1 MGEEKIPIG
10 TFDALLRDLLTW
22 GLVAREETDGGP
34 TWRLVDRAQQ
44 RLGALAIARE
54 PWPVERTAYSGR
66 RCADCHAMRMTW
78 LRDGAYVC
86 DSCWRA
92 RLEGANDEITAAD
105 RPAARGP
112 RWVRHSRQ
120 KLAS

>member
-22 GLVAREETDGGP
+22 KLVVRVETDDGP

-44 RLGALAIARE
+44 RLGTLAIARE
-54 PWPVERTAYSGR
+54 PWPAERTAYSGR
-66 RCADCHAMRMTW
+66 RCSDCREVQLTW

-86 DSCWRA
+86 EACWQA
-92 RLEGANDEITAAD
+92 RRQGANDEFTAAP
-105 RPAARGP
+105 RPITRRS
-112 RWVRHSRQ
+112 RWVRHNRQ